1 MEKNASNFNKKFIR
15 NYDEDSDKGYIFEV
29 DVKYPKRLH
38 NFHSGLPFLPK
49 RMKINKC
56 NNLYDKKNYI
66 FHVRALKQALIHGL

>member
-15 NYDEDSDKGYIFEV
+15 NYDEDSGRGYIFEV

-38 NFHSGLPFLPK
+38 NFYSNLPFLPR

-56 NNLYDKKNYI
+56 NKHVYNLYDKKTK
-66 FHVRALKQALIHGL
+66 FFT